1 MKALG
6 RIRDRRAGRFPATI
20 PSMARS
26 FPSRTTKRPLRLLPA
41 LGVLVLAVFSL
52 AGCSSNGSECD
63 TCTMDT
69 DCNTGFVCSTF
80 SDGSK
85 RCGSGTGAS
94 QCRVR

>member
-1 MKALG
+1 VPA
-6 RIRDRRAGRFPATI
+6 RRNGFLLYSRAMAGFL
-20 PSMARS
+20 
-26 FPSRTTKRPLRLLPA
+26 SRTTAQLLRLIPA
-41 LGVLVLAVFSL
+41 LGLLVLMVFSL
-52 AGCSSNGSECD
+52 AGCSNNGGECD
-63 TCTMDT
+63 TCSMDT